1 VEEKQ
6 RRLKNDILA
15 FARRY
20 FSPHE
25 VEMLA
30 HIVDPELRRQEFIK
44 LWTLKVCYI
53 IEFRCAIGLIF
64 TTQLGLRVGLETNL
78 TLFCQKHKCD
88 SLNY

>member
-1 VEEKQ
+1 MEEKQ

-44 LWTLKVCYI
+44 LWTLKVCHI
-53 IEFRCAIGLIF
+53 IEFHCCYWVDFYYSVRIESWVRN
-64 TTQLGLRVGLETNL
+64 QL
-78 TLFCQKHKCD
+78 D
-88 SLNY
+88 SFLSEAQT